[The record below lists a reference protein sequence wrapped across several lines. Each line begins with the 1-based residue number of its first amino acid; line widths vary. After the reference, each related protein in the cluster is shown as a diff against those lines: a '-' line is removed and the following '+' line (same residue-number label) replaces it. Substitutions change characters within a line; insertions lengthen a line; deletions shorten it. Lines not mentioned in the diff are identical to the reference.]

1 MRATFIGRAMSF
13 QAGRMLILCYGM
25 PKSGSTLA
33 FELVRGVLQNAGHP
47 QETFINE
54 ERDPD
59 ALAKA
64 GPGKRNF
71 ARALTREKIEG
82 MVAKIGPDQK
92 IAVKT
97 HSRMPTGGFSWLED
111 LYESGD
117 LRVVASYRDP
127 REMCLSLLD
136 AATKAE
142 KSGFKAFAER
152 TDLRTAAKG
161 IERRIPHFRE
171 WGALKGTLRLDY
183 DTAAFLPDNA
193 IDEIERSLLVTCDRE
208 AAKNYTFNSA
218 YTQKNKAKRGRYREL
233 DEEQNAE
240 LLERF
245 DEFIRRVC
253 DMNDQGWF
261 EERRAGLVAASKLA
275 GAA

>member
-1 MRATFIGRAMSF
+1 
-13 QAGRMLILCYGM
+13 MLVLCYGM

-54 ERDPD
+54 ERE
-59 ALAKA
+59 AHELAKT
-64 GPGKRNF
+64 GPGARNF
-71 ARALTREKIEG
+71 ARALTREKIQGILE
-82 MVAKIGPDQK
+82 KIGPDRK

-97 HSRMPTGGFSWLED
+97 HSRMPEGSFSWLED
-111 LYESGD
+111 LYDSGH

-136 AATKAE
+136 AAARAE
-142 KSGFKAFAER
+142 KNGFTAFAER
-152 TDLRTAAKG
+152 NEMRYAAKG

-171 WGALKGTLRLDY
+171 WGALKGALRLDY

-193 IDEIERSLLVTCDRE
+193 MDEIERTLTVTCDRE
-208 AAKNYTFNSA
+208 AAKTYTFKTA
-218 YTQKNKAKRGRYREL
+218 YTQKNKAKPGRYREL
-233 DEEQNAE
+233 DEKQNAE

-253 DMNDQGWF
+253 DLNDQQWF
-261 EERRAGLVAASKLA
+261 DERRAGLIAASNLA